1 MKKALSVFMMII
13 TLVVLI
19 ACTKQKYKAEFKVDV
34 ENNGT
39 NFVITL
45 EVIDPEDEVN
55 GDIIIA
61 LTDVEEDKEVNNTKT
76 SKEDL
81 EARKEDADKDNFFTY
96 SGLTMG
102 KKYRLDIKT
111 TIDEKMVNV
120 YSKVIE
126 STPRDNEEIS
136 TVEEFLSIKTK
147 RNANYKLMNDL
158 DFAGREDDIASNI
171 ITLFSGTFDGQG
183 FTIRNFKLESSSINV
198 GIFQQLSTD
207 AKVHDLKLDNIHMGM
222 KEGQKATGSK
232 RVGILFGQ
240 NTSRSAEVKNI
251 TITNSTIDI
260 KLNGNADYQEI
271 GFLGGAS
278 VAKMSGINI
287 DNTNVINVESERIGK
302 LKIGGLVG
310 KIDNTSQED
319 VEVNDVILEG
329 TINYKISQTNKVGV
343 EKQLSLVNIGGLAG
357 QGNLLTIKNAIIKTD
372 INVDESR
379 IVLNKEEEDAK
390 KDAQVTINVAG
401 VIAQSANV
409 NLKDV
414 IFEGN
419 IDIKEILLHIK
430 DEVEDSKPEETPNPE
445 VRAEEDKEDEKEED
459 KLKRSI
465 KLNINVGGIYTT
477 TQSSNLKF
485 VNVLRTGG
493 EVSVFESTNQ
503 KIITNTGTLFSNARN
518 IKYQENNTFGITS
531 DVVTDN
537 PDIKVFT
544 VEELFKLNDWIL
556 QNYKK

>member
-1 MKKALSVFMMII
+1 MKRVLSVFMMII

-19 ACTKQKYKAEFKVDV
+19 ACTKEKHKAEFKVDV

-76 SKEDL
+76 SKKDL
-81 EARKEDADKDNFFTY
+81 EARKEDDDKNNFFTY

-111 TIDEKMVNV
+111 TIDEKTVNV

-126 STPRDNEEIS
+126 STPRDNEEIR
-136 TVEEFLSIKTK
+136 TVEEFLSINTK

-183 FTIRNFKLESSSINV
+183 HTIRNFKLESSSINV

-329 TINYKISQTNKVGV
+329 KINYKISQTNKVGV

-390 KDAQVTINVAG
+390 KDVQVTINVAG

-430 DEVEDSKPEETPNPE
+430 DEVEDSKPDETPNPE
-445 VRAEEDKEDEKEED
+445 VRTEED

-503 KIITNTGTLFSNARN
+503 KIITKTGTLFSNAPN
-518 IKYQENNTFGITS
+518 IKYQENNSFGITS

>member
-1 MKKALSVFMMII
+1 MKRVLSVFMMII

-19 ACTKQKYKAEFKVDV
+19 ACTKQKHKAEFKVDV

-61 LTDVEEDKEVNNTKT
+61 LTDVEEDKEVYNTKT

-81 EARKEDADKDNFFTY
+81 EARKEDDDKNNFFTY

-111 TIDEKMVNV
+111 TIDEKTVNV

-126 STPRDNEEIS
+126 STPRDNEEIR
-136 TVEEFLSIKTK
+136 TVEEFLSINTK

-183 FTIRNFKLESSSINV
+183 FTIKNFKLESSSINV

-343 EKQLSLVNIGGLAG
+343 EKQLSLVNIGGLTG

-390 KDAQVTINVAG
+390 KEAQVTINVAG

-419 IDIKEILLHIK
+419 IYIKEILLHIK
-430 DEVEDSKPEETPNPE
+430 DEVEDSKPDETPNPE
-445 VRAEEDKEDEKEED
+445 VSTEED

-493 EVSVFESTNQ
+493 EVSVVESTNQ
-503 KIITNTGTLFSNARN
+503 KIITKTGTLFSNAPN
-518 IKYQENNTFGITS
+518 IKYQENNSFGITS

>member
-1 MKKALSVFMMII
+1 MKRVLSVFMMII

-19 ACTKQKYKAEFKVDV
+19 ACTKEKHKAEFKVDV

-76 SKEDL
+76 SKKDL
-81 EARKEDADKDNFFTY
+81 EARKEEDDKNNFFTY

-111 TIDEKMVNV
+111 TIDEKTVNV

-126 STPRDNEEIS
+126 STPRDNEEIR
-136 TVEEFLSIKTK
+136 TVEEFLSINTK

-183 FTIRNFKLESSSINV
+183 HTIENFKLESSSINV

-329 TINYKISQTNKVGV
+329 KINYKISQTNKVGV
-343 EKQLSLVNIGGLAG
+343 EKQLSLVNIGGLTG

-390 KDAQVTINVAG
+390 KEAQVTINVAG

-430 DEVEDSKPEETPNPE
+430 DEVEDSKPDETPNPE
-445 VRAEEDKEDEKEED
+445 VRTEED

-493 EVSVFESTNQ
+493 EVSVVESTNQ
-503 KIITNTGTLFSNARN
+503 KIITKTGTLFSNAPN
-518 IKYQENNTFGITS
+518 IKYQENNSFGITS

>member
-1 MKKALSVFMMII
+1 MKRVLSVFMMII

-19 ACTKQKYKAEFKVDV
+19 ACTKQKHKAEFKVDV

-61 LTDVEEDKEVNNTKT
+61 LTDVEEDKEVYNTKT

-81 EARKEDADKDNFFTY
+81 EARKEDDDKNNFFTY

-111 TIDEKMVNV
+111 TIDEKTVNV

-126 STPRDNEEIS
+126 STPRDNEEIR
-136 TVEEFLSIKTK
+136 TVEEFLSINTK

-183 FTIRNFKLESSSINV
+183 FTIKNFKLESSSINV

-343 EKQLSLVNIGGLAG
+343 EKQLSLVNIGGLTG

-390 KDAQVTINVAG
+390 KEAQVTINVAG

-419 IDIKEILLHIK
+419 IYIKEILLHIK
-430 DEVEDSKPEETPNPE
+430 DEVEDSKPDETPNPE
-445 VRAEEDKEDEKEED
+445 VSTEED

-465 KLNINVGGIYTT
+465 NLNINVGGIYTT

-493 EVSVFESTNQ
+493 EVSVVESTNQ
-503 KIITNTGTLFSNARN
+503 KIITKTGTLFSNAPN
-518 IKYQENNTFGITS
+518 IKYQENNSFGITS

>member
-45 EVIDPEDEVN
+45 EVIDREDEVN

-111 TIDEKMVNV
+111 TIDEKIVNV

-136 TVEEFLSIKTK
+136 TVEEFLSINTK

-158 DFAGREDDIASNI
+158 DFAGRENDIASNI

-183 FTIRNFKLESSSINV
+183 FTIRNFKLESSSRNV

-207 AKVHDLKLDNIHMGM
+207 AKVHDLKLDNIHID
-222 KEGQKATGSK
+222 QKAADLK

-445 VRAEEDKEDEKEED
+445 VRAED

-503 KIITNTGTLFSNARN
+503 KIITKTGTLFSNARN

-556 QNYKK
+556 ENYKK

>member
-39 NFVITL
+39 KFVITL

-61 LTDVEEDKEVNNTKT
+61 LTDVEEDREVNNTKT

-136 TVEEFLSIKTK
+136 TVEEFLSINTK

-183 FTIRNFKLESSSINV
+183 FTIRNFKLESSSRNV

-207 AKVHDLKLDNIHMGM
+207 AKVYDLKLDNIEMGM

-419 IDIKEILLHIK
+419 IYIKEILLHIK

-445 VRAEEDKEDEKEED
+445 VRAEEDKEDD

-503 KIITNTGTLFSNARN
+503 KIITKTGTLFSNARN

-556 QNYKK
+556 GNYKKQ